1 MNGIIICNLCSLC
14 AMATDAV
21 SGTRRK
27 RGEILAVQVLNCV
40 GGVGNIVVAA
50 TTAVSL
56 LRGSTRERTGAGT
69 GDRENQ

>member
-1 MNGIIICNLCSLC
+1 
-14 AMATDAV
+14 MATDAV

-27 RGEILAVQVLNCV
+27 RGGILAVQVLNRV

-56 LRGSTRERTGAGT
+56 LRGTSAKQAGAGT